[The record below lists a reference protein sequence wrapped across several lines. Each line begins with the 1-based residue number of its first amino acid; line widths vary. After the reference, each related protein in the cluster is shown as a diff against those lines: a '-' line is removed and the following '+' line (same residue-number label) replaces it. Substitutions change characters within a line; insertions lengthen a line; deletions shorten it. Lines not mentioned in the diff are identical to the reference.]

1 MKHTFSV
8 ISDLLQ
14 LFWSFF
20 ILIHNATLIMGSLL
34 LKKDWNNLKSVI
46 DLYYLLGFLCRIFH
60 ALTNQGNTSCGLC
73 EEKGKSDKKS
83 IPVCVKFS
91 LEAEACL
98 WSKL

>member
-20 ILIHNATLIMGSLL
+20 ILMHNTALIMGSLL

-46 DLYYLLGFLCRIFH
+46 DLYYLLVF
-60 ALTNQGNTSCGLC
+60 
-73 EEKGKSDKKS
+73 DM
-83 IPVCVKFS
+83 
-91 LEAEACL
+91 
-98 WSKL
+98 

>member
-20 ILIHNATLIMGSLL
+20 ILMHNATLIMSSML

-46 DLYYLLGFLCRIFH
+46 DLYYLGYLNFCVEIFMLLQIKVTLH
-60 ALTNQGNTSCGLC
+60 VVSKTKVTKVN
-73 EEKGKSDKKS
+73 
-83 IPVCVKFS
+83 FS
-91 LEAEACL
+91 EL
-98 WSKL
+98 STI